1 MRKFRKYTA
10 TALVAM
16 MVAGMTMSGYQ
27 PADVSAS
34 QESEYI
40 IVTKDKKSM
49 KTVESKYNTMI
60 DTQEQNTELLKDENV
75 LVSKMT
81 AKEADIVNKDQKVV
95 SVEKNTMVNASETES
110 TTVVKEDQGTD
121 SQWNLKSIHVDK
133 ANDTATDEKV
143 KVALLDSG
151 IDYQEGLNVK
161 ERVNLIE
168 DDNEFS
174 PMFEDSSNHGTSIAS
189 LIVSNNGK
197 VKGIN
202 KNVELYSARILD
214 ENKQAPI
221 SRVVEGIYWA
231 IDKKVNIISI
241 SFGTNQYSEALKQAI
256 DEANAKGILV
266 IAAAGNQGENGT
278 DNVEYPAAFENVV
291 AVGSVD
297 SKAEVSGFSST
308 GKEVDVVAPG
318 EAVRATG
325 AFGET
330 MVTSGTSMAVPHVVG
345 AASLLWQKDTSKS
358 KDFIKN
364 LLEESAR
371 NLGDKESYGNGLI
384 DYEYAEKQYT
394 KAEEQYEQ
402 GQDIELKD
410 NTKTIKTYNN
420 SSDENK
426 VSGTWSLDSHQEY
439 LTKNG
444 VNIPAMKKGAIYSD
458 QEESGVRG
466 MDANPD
472 FHGLFRR
479 KLSSDNYEVVNYLA
493 SYRFLIKIANEYGK
507 GNTYTGVKKADIP
520 GLTDNSWSKMRSAIS
535 KIQSKSF
542 FKNYSN
548 ANKKAFIFGM
558 AMHTATDT
566 IAHSSHKY
574 GIRKSG
580 KWGRIKHP
588 LADDTTYEKRRFPLA
603 YRIERNN
610 LYRYQGKRSDVA
622 VCHDFHAAGDTNG
635 TYYVNDSSLKYYR
648 VGNLSIY
655 ASQVN
660 ITDQNVIKHYGMLN
674 RTLPK
679 LSDES

>member
-60 DTQEQNTELLKDENV
+60 DTQEQNTDFLKDENV

-110 TTVVKEDQGTD
+110 TTAAKEDQGTD

-133 ANDTATDEKV
+133 AKDTATDEKV

-297 SKAEVSGFSST
+297 SKAEVSDFSST

-358 KDFIKN
+358 KDLIKN

-371 NLGDKESYGNGLI
+371 NVGDKESYGNGLI

-426 VSGTWSLDSHQEY
+426 VSGTWSAKGHQEY
-439 LTKNG
+439 LTENN
-444 VNIPAMKKGAIYSD
+444 VNIPAMKDGAVYPD
-458 QEESGVRG
+458 KDDSGVPG
-466 MDANPD
+466 MTENPD
-472 FHGLFRR
+472 FHGLYERR
-479 KLSSDNYEVVNYLA
+479 HSGNEEVNYLA
-493 SYRFLIKIANEYGK
+493 SYRFMIKIGNEYGK
-507 GNTYTGVKKADIP
+507 GKTYTSVSKADIP
-520 GLTDNSWSKMRSAIS
+520 GLTDTSYSRIRSMMANLQ
-535 KIQSKSF
+535 KKSF

-548 ANKKAFIFGM
+548 ANKKAFVFGV
-558 AMHTATDT
+558 AMHTSTDT
-566 IAHSSHKY
+566 FAHSTYRYYNGTWYSITHAINEKKGQY
-574 GIRKSG
+574 K
-580 KWGRIKHP
+580 KNE
-588 LADDTTYEKRRFPLA
+588 ADNSKFVPERFDMA
-603 YRIERNN
+603 YRAERNT

-622 VCHDFHAAGDTNG
+622 VCHDFHAA
-635 TYYVNDSSLKYYR
+635 NDPDKYYPSNPAFKVKR
-648 VGNLSIY
+648 ISKYGTQVHLSD
-655 ASQVN
+655 A
-660 ITDQNVIKHYGMLN
+660 NVIAHFATINYN
-674 RTLPK
+674 
-679 LSDES
+679 

>member
-1 MRKFRKYTA
+1 
-10 TALVAM
+10 
-16 MVAGMTMSGYQ
+16 
-27 PADVSAS
+27 
-34 QESEYI
+34 
-40 IVTKDKKSM
+40 M

-60 DTQEQNTELLKDENV
+60 DTQEQNTDFLKDENV

-110 TTVVKEDQGTD
+110 TTAAKEDQGTD

-133 ANDTATDEKV
+133 AKDTATDEKV

-297 SKAEVSGFSST
+297 SKAEVSDFSST

-371 NLGDKESYGNGLI
+371 NVGDKESYGNGLI

-426 VSGTWSLDSHQEY
+426 VSGTWS
-439 LTKNG
+439 
-444 VNIPAMKKGAIYSD
+444 AKGI
-458 QEESGVRG
+458 
-466 MDANPD
+466 M
-472 FHGLFRR
+472 
-479 KLSSDNYEVVNYLA
+479 
-493 SYRFLIKIANEYGK
+493 
-507 GNTYTGVKKADIP
+507 
-520 GLTDNSWSKMRSAIS
+520 
-535 KIQSKSF
+535 
-542 FKNYSN
+542 
-548 ANKKAFIFGM
+548 
-558 AMHTATDT
+558 
-566 IAHSSHKY
+566 
-574 GIRKSG
+574 
-580 KWGRIKHP
+580 
-588 LADDTTYEKRRFPLA
+588 
-603 YRIERNN
+603 
-610 LYRYQGKRSDVA
+610 
-622 VCHDFHAAGDTNG
+622 
-635 TYYVNDSSLKYYR
+635 
-648 VGNLSIY
+648 
-655 ASQVN
+655 
-660 ITDQNVIKHYGMLN
+660 
-674 RTLPK
+674 
-679 LSDES
+679 